1 MAMGLPPDRADA
13 DDQPSDITLLTDGL
27 IRQAF
32 AVSMNLHHALARVD
46 YRGQAP
52 DPDER
57 TVPPGRAAV
66 AGPPVVR
73 AESEWLDGTLR
84 QAIRQLDAMIHDI
97 RSAAFS
103 HTIAHQ
109 NEDGPVD
116 PLSAGP
122 VPMSAARPPPEPRG
136 SRPQNG

>member
-1 MAMGLPPDRADA
+1 MTLGAQTGSFSPMSTPLPFSAA
-13 DDQPSDITLLTDGL
+13 
-27 IRQAF
+27 
-32 AVSMNLHHALARVD
+32 
-46 YRGQAP
+46 
-52 DPDER
+52 
-57 TVPPGRAAV
+57 GRLPASGDNV
-66 AGPPVVR
+66 AI
-73 AESEWLDGTLR
+73 
-84 QAIRQLDAMIHDI
+84 AIRQLDAMIHDI

-136 SRPQNG
+136 SRPQDG